1 MAPMNKPDLIPDDAK
16 LSALLRES
24 RAMPSL
30 PPRFQESV
38 WRRIESTAADR
49 TAGASTWLD
58 ALVAWVLRPRF
69 ALAVAVALVVA
80 GVLLGVHDGRQ
91 IARSD
96 AQAQYLASVAPNPV
110 R

>member
-1 MAPMNKPDLIPDDAK
+1 MNEPDLIPDDVK
-16 LSALLRES
+16 LRALLRES

-30 PPRFQESV
+30 PPRFEENV
-38 WRRIESTAADR
+38 WRRIEAGAADQS
-49 TAGASTWLD
+49 AGASPWLD
-58 ALVAWVLRPRF
+58 ALVARVLRPRF
-69 ALAVAVALVVA
+69 ALVAVAALIVA

-91 IARSD
+91 IARND